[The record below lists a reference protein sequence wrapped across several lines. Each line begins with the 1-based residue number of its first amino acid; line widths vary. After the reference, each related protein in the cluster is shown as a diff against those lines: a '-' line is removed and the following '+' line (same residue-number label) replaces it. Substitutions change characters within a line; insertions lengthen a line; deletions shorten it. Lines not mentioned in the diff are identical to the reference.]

1 MKITYRHEDT
11 FKYTQI
17 RFSDT
22 RGTHGA
28 DITIIKAIRERGEKI
43 LWQPATIRISQNELS
58 LADAYVML
66 AATHAAIDEARK
78 LDATYPPDSVVAE

>member
-17 RFSDT
+17 RFSEA

-28 DITIIKAIRERGEKI
+28 DITVIKAIRERGEKV
-43 LWQPATIRISQNELS
+43 LWEPATVNHRNGEQGGLPQCII
-58 LADAYVML
+58 
-66 AATHAAIDEARK
+66 
-78 LDATYPPDSVVAE
+78 